1 MNAPLKQYPAEDSL
15 RLDGKP
21 IASVPDLICLLDSE
35 RATAVT
41 TERLRYGQ
49 RITAIGI
56 PTPEIM
62 RSEDALRVW
71 GPSAFGYDDLAFHP
85 LEQRFAN
92 YYRKHGVPAEKE
104 KYLEP
109 SSRL

>member
-1 MNAPLKQYPAEDSL
+1 MGGDRRWAFLK
-15 RLDGKP
+15 
-21 IASVPDLICLLDSE
+21 VLDSE
-35 RATAVT
+35 QATAVT

-62 RSEDALRVW
+62 RSEEALKVC
-71 GPSAFGYDDLAFHP
+71 GPAEFGYEDLAFHP

-109 SSRL
+109 SPRP

>member
-1 MNAPLKQYPAEDSL
+1 LV
-15 RLDGKP
+15 R
-21 IASVPDLICLLDSE
+21 
-35 RATAVT
+35 AVT

-62 RSEDALRVW
+62 RSEEALKVW
-71 GPSAFGYDDLAFHP
+71 GPAAFGYDDLAFHP
-85 LEQRFAN
+85 LEQRFGS
-92 YYRKHGVPAEKE
+92 YYRKHGIPAEKE

-109 SSRL
+109 SPKP